1 MYYAGDLRKTE
12 TKGEGLGRMRQ
23 AVERAREDLTDAERR
38 LRQRMRVYPQKLR
51 NLIARSAEDPGL
63 EFERQT
69 TSAIKMGKITPEPKP
84 IVSINGEDVDEQELS
99 KS

>member
-1 MYYAGDLRKTE
+1 MYYAGDMRKTE
-12 TKGEGLGRMRQ
+12 SKG
-23 AVERAREDLTDAERR
+23 VERVRKAVHRAHEEWTDAERR

-69 TSAIKMGKITPEPKP
+69 ASTIKMGKITPEPKP
-84 IVSINGEDVDEQELS
+84 IVSINGEDVDEKELS
-99 KS
+99 